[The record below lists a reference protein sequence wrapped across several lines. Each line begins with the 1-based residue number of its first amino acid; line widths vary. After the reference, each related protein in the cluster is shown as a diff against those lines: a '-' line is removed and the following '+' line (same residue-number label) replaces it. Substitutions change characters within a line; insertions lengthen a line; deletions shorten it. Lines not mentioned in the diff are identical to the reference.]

1 MTTEDDFAA
10 LYSAPEGGS
19 EKKTS
24 KPVSATIQLNETEDD
39 EDLFRKLYGD
49 SLPEDQV
56 QEQEEEAEKI
66 SEEMNDDKTN
76 IVLHRTWGILDA

>member
-1 MTTEDDFAA
+1 MTTEDDFVA

-19 EKKTS
+19 DRKAS
-24 KPVSATIQLNETEDD
+24 KPVSATIQLNVTEDD

-76 IVLHRTWGILDA
+76 IVLHRTWGILDV